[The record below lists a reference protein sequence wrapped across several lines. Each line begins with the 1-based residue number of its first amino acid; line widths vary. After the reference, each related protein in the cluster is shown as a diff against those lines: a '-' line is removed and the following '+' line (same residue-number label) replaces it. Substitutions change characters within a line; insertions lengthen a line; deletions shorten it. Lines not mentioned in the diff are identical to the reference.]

1 MVEISSYHDSGVYK
15 WLSKSSGEK
24 VKTLTRTV
32 FYGYAALREIIK
44 DKLISAETMV
54 SLNMC
59 AYISGFM
66 ILILQSVVSL
76 GISAL

>member
-1 MVEISSYHDSGVYK
+1 MAEQEFWGK
-15 WLSKSSGEK
+15 G
-24 VKTLTRTV
+24 KTLTRTV

-44 DKLISAETMV
+44 DYLISAEISHKLV

-59 AYISGFM
+59 AYLSGFM

-76 GISAL
+76 GISAF